1 MQQAAL
7 TYQLMYSTPLNL
19 KRMTV
24 SVTQSLSEFTCVY
37 SEIHANFG
45 THVYIFCYK
54 IVVPYAVILKE
65 NVRVNTRCLIP
76 GKHYK
81 PNANRITKLVV
92 EAHTCY

>member
-1 MQQAAL
+1 
-7 TYQLMYSTPLNL
+7 
-19 KRMTV
+19 MTV

-54 IVVPYAVILKE
+54 IVYTTVVPYAVILKE

-92 EAHTCY
+92 EAHTCYRFNVLFQGTLTS